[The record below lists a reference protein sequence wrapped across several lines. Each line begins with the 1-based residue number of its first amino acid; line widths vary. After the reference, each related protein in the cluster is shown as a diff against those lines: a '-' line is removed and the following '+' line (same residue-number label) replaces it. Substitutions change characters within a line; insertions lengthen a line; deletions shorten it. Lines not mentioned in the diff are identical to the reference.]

1 MPMNMDRVCR
11 ICLQENTN
19 LSPIFCNGQGVGNLS
34 DLPQKIQ
41 ICGAVECHEQ
51 DGLPAL
57 ICDVCIY
64 KASVAH
70 EFRQL
75 CQHSD
80 TRLRLYY
87 NKPAKYNAI
96 VRYIIIFILIMHWL
110 AIIEELI
117 LIFSYFISNKL
128 KLKIHTWCHYCRYI
142 YILNILK

>member
-19 LSPIFCNGQGVGNLS
+19 LSPIFCNGQSVANLV

-41 ICGAVECHEQ
+41 ICGGVECQEQ
-51 DGLPAL
+51 DGLPTL

-80 TRLRLYY
+80 ARLRLYY

-96 VRYIIIFILIMHWL
+96 VSFTI
-110 AIIEELI
+110 
-117 LIFSYFISNKL
+117 
-128 KLKIHTWCHYCRYI
+128 
-142 YILNILK
+142 